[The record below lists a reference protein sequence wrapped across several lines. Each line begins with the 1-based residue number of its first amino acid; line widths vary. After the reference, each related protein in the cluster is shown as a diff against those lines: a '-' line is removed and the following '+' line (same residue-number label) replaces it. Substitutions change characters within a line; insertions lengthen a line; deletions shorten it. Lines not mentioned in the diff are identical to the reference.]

1 MRTLLDNDAGVLY
14 NFFHIT
20 ALCRKEFTDFMDDA
34 DSDAESD
41 THRANSNT
49 TVTYRLIKKN
59 MIIEMKC

>member
-34 DSDAESD
+34 DSDAEPD
-41 THRANSNT
+41 THRANFYT
-49 TVTYRLIKKN
+49 TVTYRLIKSNKR
-59 MIIEMKC
+59 MKLLT